1 MTGGHIMPGIA
12 VAESIRA
19 LDSSSRVVF
28 AGTTRGRAADLVGR
42 AGYRF
47 VSVGV
52 RGWAG
57 AGLKGKLLFLF
68 FMSYSIVPALAAT
81 LKERPEAVIGT
92 GSYATLPFALSA
104 AIAGIPIVL
113 LEQNVVPGRA
123 TRLLSTFAREVHVAY
138 RETLR
143 YLSRRTTGVVSGNPT
158 RALDQA
164 AGRDR
169 ALEQFRLKPGRKT
182 ALVFGGSRGAH
193 SLNVAFASGAP
204 ILCRREDIQYI
215 VQTGEDDFDKVEKSC
230 RNAGLNAVVVP
241 FIHEMGKAYACAD
254 IVVCRAGATTI
265 AELTA
270 LGLASILVPY
280 PFSAGGHQEEN
291 ARFLEERGA
300 SVVLHD
306 RDLTGEL
313 LALRITELIDDDN
326 RRAEMRRAAAALG
339 RRDAAL
345 VVAKSVLRLGKANCS
360 ER

>member
-1 MTGGHIMPGIA
+1 
-12 VAESIRA
+12 
-19 LDSSSRVVF
+19 
-28 AGTTRGRAADLVGR
+28 VGR

-57 AGLKGKLLFLF
+57 AGLKGKLLFVF
-68 FMSYSIVPALAAT
+68 FMVYSILPALAAV
-81 LKERPEAVIGT
+81 LKERPEVVIGT

-123 TRLLSTFAREVHVAY
+123 TRFLSTFAQEVHVAY

-143 YLSRRTTGVVSGNPT
+143 YLSRRTTGTVSGNPT
-158 RALDQA
+158 RALDTGA
-164 AGRDR
+164 TRER
-169 ALEQFRLKPGRKT
+169 ALAEFRLRPGCRT

-193 SLNVAFASGAP
+193 SLNAAFASGAS
-204 ILCRREDIQYI
+204 ILSRRDDIQFI
-215 VQTGEDDFDKVEKSC
+215 VQTGEDDLEAVAESC
-230 RNAGLNAVVVP
+230 RSTGLNAFVVS
-241 FIHEMGKAYACAD
+241 FIHEMDKAYACAD

-280 PFSAGGHQEEN
+280 PFSTGGHQEKN

-300 SVVLHD
+300 SVVLKD
-306 RDLTGEL
+306 SDLTGEL
-313 LALRITELIDDDN
+313 LASRITELLDDDD
-326 RRAEMRRAAAALG
+326 RRERMHKAAASLG
-339 RRDAAL
+339 RKDAAL
-345 VVAKSVLRLGKANCS
+345 LVAQSVLRRGKVNCS
-360 ER
+360 RR